1 MKIAEYI
8 AIKQDK
14 KLYQVDTELV
24 SNIDGVGVEL
34 EYENI
39 VLLRN
44 GNLYLTAYLESL
56 DIPFHY
62 WRAVEDGSLREGTE
76 FIFEGAMVGANIT
89 AALSSMQ
96 VFLDKYRRNNKP
108 VSITE
113 RCSVH
118 VHLDVR
124 DLNEDQLNNLIMIY
138 ILVERVLF
146 QHINPLR
153 LKNNY
158 CRPLSDSSFKHTLHN
173 MIKQKGSMHAL
184 CDVIRR
190 DCDKYSALNVLPVT
204 RFGSVE
210 FRHHHGTSDMSKVKD
225 WINVILALKV
235 VSRDLSINNLLD
247 IYDQKGAIVM
257 LSTIF
262 DRTILGDTVYL
273 GNMDDINGLVGRGIH
288 DIKEI
293 LQMDELINNNRSRPK
308 SKARV
313 NTLIQQFKE
322 AKVSELLS
330 DFTLGA

>member
-1 MKIAEYI
+1 MKIADYI

-14 KLYQVDTELV
+14 KLYQADTELV
-24 SNIDGVGVEL
+24 SNTDGVGVEL

-44 GNLYLTAYLESL
+44 GNLYLTPYLESL

-322 AKVSELLS
+322 AKVAELLS